1 MRHNEH
7 RESLLRELHDDIQH
21 LSDHLGI
28 QRGGDLIKK
37 HEFRMHGEGAHNR
50 DALLLSAREHARVG
64 LLLVGKVHAL

>member
-7 RESLLRELHDDIQH
+7 CESLLRELHHDIQH

-28 QRGGDLIKK
+28 QRGGDLIKE
-37 HEFRMHGEGAHNR
+37 HELGVHRKGAHNR